1 MKARQWIATL
11 GLLAL
16 VLVAGAALVFTRP
29 PAQLNPPGTSHGH
42 RTRLIDES
50 PLETARAI
58 ASLASDR
65 EEERLAQQVLKLGDH
80 EVDLAFADG
89 LRDAAE
95 HPAPPT
101 PEVRELLARLNRADA
116 TVKADQALVAEL
128 EKQIA
133 GASGNRKDQLQER
146 LDLTHAQ
153 MELDQDEQE
162 DAKEDLLRSGG
173 DPLSR
178 IQRQFNRHEA
188 TLAAEASHPRAAA
201 NPDPKPLPDD
211 LLGQFFAWRA
221 LRAKS
226 PQLQQAHEQ
235 ATQAADK
242 LRQDHDALEKQLSAE
257 KSDKATLTQEAAV
270 QIGSGTA
277 KQGPSPAA
285 AKAISSLHHLSAEQE
300 DLADLDK
307 RIQDQDELATA
318 YAGWEDLVNSRQ
330 RIAIHGMI
338 RSALLIALILLV
350 LYLAARIV
358 DRIFRQLGTDRTR
371 LHTLRAVLRFAM
383 QAVAVLLILF
393 VVFGAPSQMPTILG
407 LAGAGLTV
415 ALKDFIVAFVGWF
428 LLMGRNGIRV
438 GDWVEINGVV
448 GEVIEI
454 SLLRTVL
461 LETGNWADT
470 GHPTG
475 RKVAFV
481 NSFAIEGHFFNF
493 STSGQWLWDEI
504 EILVPSSENP
514 YPIIDS
520 MQKMVAKETE
530 ANARAA
536 EKEWQAATERHG
548 AQPLSAAPAVNLR
561 PTTSGVEVHVR
572 YITRA
577 SERFATRTRLYQAL
591 VDLLHHDRVE
601 EDKAKSKSAPAAAS
615 LP

>member
-201 NPDPKPLPDD
+201 NR
-211 LLGQFFAWRA
+211 G
-221 LRAKS
+221 
-226 PQLQQAHEQ
+226 PQA
-235 ATQAADK
+235 
-242 LRQDHDALEKQLSAE
+242 SA
-257 KSDKATLTQEAAV
+257 
-270 QIGSGTA
+270 
-277 KQGPSPAA
+277 
-285 AKAISSLHHLSAEQE
+285 
-300 DLADLDK
+300 
-307 RIQDQDELATA
+307 
-318 YAGWEDLVNSRQ
+318 
-330 RIAIHGMI
+330 
-338 RSALLIALILLV
+338 
-350 LYLAARIV
+350 
-358 DRIFRQLGTDRTR
+358 
-371 LHTLRAVLRFAM
+371 
-383 QAVAVLLILF
+383 
-393 VVFGAPSQMPTILG
+393 
-407 LAGAGLTV
+407 
-415 ALKDFIVAFVGWF
+415 
-428 LLMGRNGIRV
+428 
-438 GDWVEINGVV
+438 
-448 GEVIEI
+448 
-454 SLLRTVL
+454 
-461 LETGNWADT
+461 
-470 GHPTG
+470 
-475 RKVAFV
+475 
-481 NSFAIEGHFFNF
+481 
-493 STSGQWLWDEI
+493 
-504 EILVPSSENP
+504 
-514 YPIIDS
+514 
-520 MQKMVAKETE
+520 
-530 ANARAA
+530 
-536 EKEWQAATERHG
+536 
-548 AQPLSAAPAVNLR
+548 
-561 PTTSGVEVHVR
+561 
-572 YITRA
+572 
-577 SERFATRTRLYQAL
+577 
-591 VDLLHHDRVE
+591 
-601 EDKAKSKSAPAAAS
+601 
-615 LP
+615 

>member
-1 MKARQWIATL
+1 MKPRQWIAV
-11 GLLAL
+11 L
-16 VLVAGAALVFTRP
+16 VLLLLVVAAAVAFFLTLP
-29 PAQLNPPGTSHGH
+29 SAQTSVTTQHGRH
-42 RTRLIDES
+42 PRLIDEH
-50 PLETARAI
+50 PLDTARAI

-65 EEERLAQQVLKLGDH
+65 EEARFAEQALKLADH

-89 LRDAAE
+89 LRDAAQ
-95 HPAPPT
+95 HPAAPT
-101 PEVRELLARLNRADA
+101 PEVRQLLNRLSEADA
-116 TVKADQALVAEL
+116 TVQASQAKVDALN
-128 EKQIA
+128 KQITA
-133 GASGNRKDQLQER
+133 ATGNRKDQLQEQ
-146 LDLTHAQ
+146 LDLTRAQ
-153 MELDQDEQE
+153 LELDQDEQE

-188 TLAAEASHPRAAA
+188 TQQAEASHPRTAA
-201 NPDPKPLPDD
+201 NTATAPLAEN
-211 LLGQFFAWRA
+211 LLGQFSAWRSYSSK
-221 LRAKS
+221 LQK
-226 PQLQQAHEQ
+226 LQQAQEE

-242 LRQDHDALEKQLSAE
+242 LRQSHDTLEKQLDAE
-257 KSDKATLTQEAAV
+257 KSASQPPT
-270 QIGSGTA
+270 QIG
-277 KQGPSPAA
+277 GPNQSASAQPASAPSATAA
-285 AKAISSLHHLSAEQE
+285 AIRSLRELSAHQK
-300 DLADLDK
+300 DLSDLDK
-307 RIQDQDELATA
+307 RIQDHQELATT
-318 YAGWEDLVNSRQ
+318 YANWEDLVKSRQ
-330 RIAIHGMI
+330 RAELHGLI
-338 RSALLIALILLV
+338 QSALFIALILLA
-350 LYLAARIV
+350 LYLAGRLV
-358 DRIFRQLGTDRTR
+358 DHGFRNLGAERTR
-371 LHTLRAVLRFAM
+371 LHTLRSVVRFSL
-383 QAVAVLLILF
+383 QALAVLLIAF
-393 VVFGAPSQMPTILG
+393 VVFGAPSQMPTVLG

-428 LLMGRNGIRV
+428 VLMGRNGIRV

-454 SLLRTVL
+454 TLLRTVL

-481 NSFAIEGHFFNF
+481 NSFAIEGHYFNF

-504 EILVPSSENP
+504 EILVPAGENP

-536 EKEWQAATERHG
+536 EKEWQAATEKHG

-561 PTTSGVEVHVR
+561 PTTAGVEVHVR

-577 SERFATRTRLYQAL
+577 GERFATRTRLYQGL
-591 VDLLHHDRVE
+591 VDLLHHGQVE
-601 EDKAKSKSAPAAAS
+601 EGKVKGAPAAGS